1 MIDVYFI
8 EFYVKKKYS
17 LKLEDYF
24 DVNKSIASNWRK
36 NNFPERRIKE
46 FLYREGTID
55 VSELIKRIY

>member
-17 LKLEDYF
+17 LKLEDYY

-36 NNFPERRIKE
+36 NNFPDRRIKE